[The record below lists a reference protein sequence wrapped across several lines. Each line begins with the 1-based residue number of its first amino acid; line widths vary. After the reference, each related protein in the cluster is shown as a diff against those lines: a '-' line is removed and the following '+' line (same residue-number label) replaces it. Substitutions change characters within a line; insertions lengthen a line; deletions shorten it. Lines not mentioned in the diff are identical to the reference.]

1 MAEYAKSGD
10 ASVAVNAIVIAA
22 VTNTVVKCG
31 MVMALG
37 ARALR
42 PPIILATAAILT
54 TGAGVIV
61 LL

>member
-37 ARALR
+37 ARAETSYNS
-42 PPIILATAAILT
+42 ATAAILT